1 MKIWKKIF
9 LSSMILFIFIFNIA
23 GIYIIESIYNR
34 NMQIAIQSSIY
45 DERNIQNSIYLNSEV
60 LSEYSTEQFW
70 SLLKNYIYEENTSI
84 ANIEILDS
92 TGKVLLDTSNLQ
104 IEGARPEISDAQ
116 LNTAHFI
123 LRDISGN
130 NYIFVSSKMSIKG
143 NLYTL
148 VVAENINYL
157 QNDKIYNFK
166 MFGVLNIIV
175 IILLGLGMYIVS
187 KRITRPIEELKEI
200 AQKVKDKDFSG
211 RVDKIGDDEVGELA
225 LIFNSMMQVIED
237 NIDELESLNETKQRF
252 INNLTHEMKTPITSI
267 IGYSDLLLKSN
278 INEESK
284 LKALGYINSQGKRLE
299 KLSGVLI
306 RLIMIQNQK
315 IDLRSISIAGIVNDS
330 IAVLKYKL
338 EFAKIKIV
346 DDVKE
351 AQVVCDKDLV
361 EVLVINIIDNAIKAS
376 EEQTTINVIG
386 SLKNNKYSLEIIDEG
401 KGISKKDLEKIKEP
415 FYMVDKSRAE
425 SNKNIGLGL
434 AICTEICKRNNIGF
448 YIESE
453 LGKGTKVTLVFEVE

>member
-60 LSEYSTEQFW
+60 LSEYTTEQFW
-70 SLLKNYIYEENTSI
+70 SLLKNYIYEENTNI

-92 TGKVLLDTSNLQ
+92 SGKVLLDTSNLD
-104 IEGARPEISDAQ
+104 IKGDRPEIEDAQ

-130 NYIFVSSKMSIKG
+130 NYIFVSSKMRIKG

-157 QNDKIYNFK
+157 QNDKFYNFK
-166 MFGVLNIIV
+166 MFGILNIIV
-175 IILLGLGMYIVS
+175 IVLLGLGMYIVS
-187 KRITRPIEELKEI
+187 KRITRPIDELKDV

-211 RVDKIGDDEVGELA
+211 RVHKIGDDEVGELA

-237 NIDELESLNETKQRF
+237 NIEELENLNDKKERF

-267 IGYSDLLLKSN
+267 IGYSELLLKSN
-278 INEESK
+278 INEETR

-299 KLSGVLI
+299 KLSTVLI
-306 RLIMIQNQK
+306 RLIMIKNQK
-315 IDLRSISIAGIVNDS
+315 LDLKNICVKMIVGDS
-330 IAVLKYKL
+330 IEVLKYKL
-338 EFAKIKIV
+338 EFAKIKIGENLE
-346 DDVKE
+346 DAKII
-351 AQVVCDKDLV
+351 CDKELV
-361 EVLVINIIDNAIKAS
+361 EVLIINLLDNAIKAS
-376 EEQTTINVIG
+376 DEMTKIELIG
-386 SLKNNKYSLEIIDEG
+386 KVKGDKYFLEVIDEG
-401 KGISKKDLEKIKEP
+401 KGISEKDLEKIKEP

-434 AICTEICKRNNIGF
+434 AICTEICKRNNIDF